1 MKEQSNEFLYIFRGG
16 ADPKQM
22 SPEQMQ
28 RNMDAWFGWINDLKS
43 KGHFKGGH
51 PLQDGGKVLAGKK
64 GQTVTDGPFLEGK
77 EEVGGYI
84 LLSARDLQSA
94 VELAKGC
101 PALEQNGTVEV
112 RVIQQMEGL

>member
-28 RNMDAWFGWINDLKS
+28 SNMDAWFGWINDLKS

-77 EEVGGYI
+77 EEVGGYF
-84 LLSARDLQSA
+84 D
-94 VELAKGC
+94 
-101 PALEQNGTVEV
+101 
-112 RVIQQMEGL
+112 VI